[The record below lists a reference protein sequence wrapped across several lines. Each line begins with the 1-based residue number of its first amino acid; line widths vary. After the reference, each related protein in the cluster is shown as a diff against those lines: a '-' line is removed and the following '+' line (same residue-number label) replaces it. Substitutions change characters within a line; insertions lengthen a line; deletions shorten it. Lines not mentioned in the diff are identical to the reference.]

1 MTLTSFNR
9 IDPVQGI
16 LELQRELDR
25 FLGRPAGGDIGHPGA
40 GVFPSVNLF
49 ADQEGVVLRAEVPGV
64 EPNSID
70 VSIQRN
76 ALSVSGERPI
86 KGRDKGSY
94 HRRER
99 RFGKFSRSIQLPQ
112 DLDTEKAS
120 ADCRNGVLTIRI
132 PRREEAKPRQVK
144 INA

>member
-1 MTLTSFNR
+1 M
-9 IDPVQGI
+9 DPVQGI

-25 FLGRPAGGDIGHPGA
+25 FLRRPQEWDVGVSGA
-40 GVFPSVNLF
+40 GVFPPINLF
-49 ADQEGVVLRAEVPGV
+49 ADGDGIVVRAEVPGV
-64 EPNSID
+64 EPQSID

-76 ALSVSGERPI
+76 TLNISGERPI

-99 RFGKFSRSIQLPQ
+99 RFGKFSRSVQLPQ
-112 DLDTEKAS
+112 DLDTEKA
-120 ADCRNGVLTIRI
+120 AAECRNGVLTLRI
-132 PRREEAKPRQVK
+132 PRRQEAKPRQVR

>member
-1 MTLTSFNR
+1 MTLTSLNR

-25 FLGRPAGGDIGHPGA
+25 FLGRPQGGEVGVSSA

-49 ADQEGVVLRAEVPGV
+49 ADRDGVVLRAEVPGV
-64 EPNSID
+64 EPSSID

-76 ALSVSGERPI
+76 TLHISGERPV
-86 KGRDKGSY
+86 KARDKGSY

-99 RFGKFSRSIQLPQ
+99 RFGKFSRSFQLPQ
-112 DLDTEKAS
+112 DLDPEKAS
-120 ADCRNGVLTIRI
+120 AECRNGVLTLRI
-132 PRREEAKPRQVK
+132 PRREEAKPRQVR

>member
-16 LELQRELDR
+16 LQLQRELDR
-25 FLGRPAGGDIGHPGA
+25 FLGRSAASEAPASGA
-40 GVFPSVNLF
+40 GLFPPVNLF
-49 ADQEGVVLRAEVPGV
+49 ADASGVVLRAEVPGV

-70 VSIQRN
+70 ISIQRN
-76 ALSVSGERPI
+76 ALQISGERPI
-86 KGRDKGSY
+86 KARDKGSY

-99 RFGKFSRSIQLPQ
+99 RFGKFSRSLQLPE
-112 DLDTEKAS
+112 DLETEKAA
-120 ADCRNGVLTIRI
+120 ADCRDGVLTVRI
-132 PRREEAKPRQVK
+132 PRREEAKPRQIR

>member
-1 MTLTSFNR
+1 MTLTSFSR

-25 FLGRPAGGDIGHPGA
+25 FLGRPQGGEVGVSGA
-40 GVFPSVNLF
+40 GVFPPINLF
-49 ADQEGVVLRAEVPGV
+49 ADTDGVVLRAEVPGV

-76 ALSVSGERPI
+76 TLVISGERPV
-86 KGRDKGSY
+86 KARDKGSY

-99 RFGKFSRSIQLPQ
+99 RFGKFSRSLQLPQ
-112 DLDTEKAS
+112 DLDTEKA
-120 ADCRNGVLTIRI
+120 AAECRNGVLTLRI
-132 PRREEAKPRQVK
+132 PRREEAKPRQVR